1 MRELNAFEK
10 HIESLN
16 NETENISV
24 SCGLAY
30 NGNGPDVGVRK
41 FVENLNYSDSVIVD
55 NIVWLVAGDVYEKK
69 NKTRL
74 SSVRQILNI
83 STENMIVELRAQ
95 SVVMGNIIQVYL
107 GKRKVVGKK
116 QLSEEKVVLD
126 LTI

>member
-1 MRELNAFEK
+1 MRETNAFEK

-30 NGNGPDVGVRK
+30 NENGPDVGVRK

-55 NIVWLVAGDVYEKK
+55 NIVWLIAGDVYEKE

-74 SSVRQILNI
+74 SSVRQILNTSI
-83 STENMIVELRAQ
+83 ENMIVELRAQ

>member
-1 MRELNAFEK
+1 MRETNAFEK

-30 NGNGPDVGVRK
+30 NENGPDVGVRK

-55 NIVWLVAGDVYEKK
+55 NIVWLIAGDVYEKE

-74 SSVRQILNI
+74 SSVRQILNT
-83 STENMIVELRAQ
+83 STESMIVELRAQ